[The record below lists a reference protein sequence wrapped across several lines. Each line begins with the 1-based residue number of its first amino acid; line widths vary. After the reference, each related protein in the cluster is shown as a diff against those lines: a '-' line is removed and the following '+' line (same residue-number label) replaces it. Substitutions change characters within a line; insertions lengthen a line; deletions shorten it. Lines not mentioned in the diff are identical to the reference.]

1 MSEYSV
7 TFPNA
12 SFEAYPSTVSKT
24 VDYLSENATINIP
37 SRSDL
42 YSFGLNKPN
51 FEDSSKLWVELPHF
65 ASVSGII
72 SNPLTFQ
79 LPLVP
84 GATSYVFDSLPAGL
98 SCSLSGLISGTPT
111 VSGLIEKTLVVTTAS
126 SVLNEKVLFSILPV
140 AASANPAPQTFTPNY
155 SGDLYASRTDFDT
168 FYLQNLNTGQAGSWY
183 NVDLSPDTAVIES
196 TKTAYILA
204 KQYNENAP
212 RLLKLNNFGAG
223 VTTGNQLAVTPT
235 VFAGSG
241 SVGNTNGTGTAASW
255 SAAAGG
261 PYLDGLNNL
270 YLIDTGNQ
278 RIRKVN
284 SSAQVTTHYT
294 HSPSSVYNSIV
305 GGRAAID
312 SSANFYVLLGVGSDF
327 TGSVSGRSIGK
338 ITSTGVFSVLAGSTG
353 WVTASGYADGIGT
366 AAEFNSPRGG
376 CFDSSGNLFVC
387 DTTNNRIRKIT
398 PAGVVTTFA
407 GSGFNG
413 NVDGTGLAAS
423 FANPV
428 AITSDSSDN
437 LYVLCG
443 SVLRKITSG
452 AVVTTIATTLAS
464 GNYSLAVDSS
474 GNVYQC
480 DSASHRILKITS
492 GGVVSTFA
500 GSTSGVSGS
509 ADGTGT
515 SARFKNPSLLVI
527 DNSDNLYVFDSGN
540 YTIRKINSSAV
551 VTTFAGNPGTGGSTD
566 GTAGN
571 ATFGSFFFFG
581 INKSN
586 GTMFAIDLFG
596 SNFKLRSISPSAVVT
611 SLSSPVSSSSGY
623 LNGPFNKTRISFGDR
638 ANFAVTNS
646 NLLYFSDTQF
656 NVVRVFNV
664 ANSVSSTFV
673 GKVYGVGI
681 KGGVD
686 GTSSTAVFQA
696 SGLAVDSS
704 GNVYFCDSQAHV
716 IQKLTPSGNVTTV
729 AGLAYTVGSSDG
741 TGSAARFDT
750 PIDVAVDSS
759 GNVFVS
765 DAGNST
771 IRRITPAGVV
781 TTVAGL
787 AGTPHVPG
795 PYQNGIGSRARF
807 YEYLG
812 QQGPRGLFVS
822 AEDNL
827 YLAESYQFSY
837 GGQIQRIS
845 KVLDPFLNIT
855 SSNLFNWS
863 VNATNNFQITTQ
875 NTFRTTYYFDSPLY
889 TNWASPSLPAV
900 SSYSAS
906 GLPPGV
912 VINSSTGLLTG
923 APTVVGVY
931 NSVITSTQTYGS
943 VSKGLS
949 IEVLA
954 GVPAIEI
961 TRPSLRKYSQSY
973 WKEFSTLKRGDIVL
987 VPNSQQVK
995 FPWGESNV
1003 TYDMSYWGEPNVS
1016 VPTLPSPPSGFK
1028 YKYYIGKNIGES
1040 SLPIIY

>member
-111 VSGLIEKTLVVTTAS
+111 VSGLIEKTLVVTTPS
-126 SVLNEKVLFSILPV
+126 SVFNEKVLFSILPV

-155 SGDLYASRTDFDT
+155 SGDLYASRTDFQVFPYMDPI
-168 FYLQNLNTGQAGSWY
+168 
-183 NVDLSPDTAVIES
+183 SPASNWTSAFLAQTVPAVIES
-196 TKTAYILA
+196 QNKAFILA
-204 KQYNENAP
+204 QKPSVEDAP
-212 RLLKLNNFGAG
+212 RLIQLNNFGLG
-223 VTTGNQLAVTPT
+223 VTNNTLT
-235 VFAGSG
+235 VSPVIFAGSG
-241 SVGNTNGTGTAASW
+241 FSGNTNGTGTAASW
-255 SAAAGG
+255 SSAVFG
-261 PYLDGLNNL
+261 PYIDSSGNL
-270 YLIDTGNQ
+270 YIVDRSASQN
-278 RIRKVN
+278 IRKIN

-294 HSPSSVYNSIV
+294 HAGVNEDRIFTGIP
-305 GGRAAID
+305 AMD
-312 SSANFYVLLGVGSDF
+312 SSANFYVSLGVNDANRR
-327 TGSVSGRSIGK
+327 VGK
-338 ITSTGVFSVLAGSTG
+338 ITSAGVFSVLAGSAG
-353 WVTASGYADGIGT
+353 NVTASGYVDATGT
-366 AAEFNSPRGG
+366 AAEFNEVHGG

-387 DTTNNRIRKIT
+387 DFNNHRIRKIT

-407 GSGFNG
+407 GSGVNG
-413 NVDGTGLAAS
+413 NADGTGLAAEFS
-423 FANPV
+423 NPV

-437 LYVLCG
+437 LYVLHG
-443 SVLRKITSG
+443 TRLRKITPAG
-452 AVVTTIATTLAS
+452 VVTTVATTLSSSAK
-464 GNYSLAVDSS
+464 NASLAVDSS

-480 DSASHRILKITS
+480 NFTTNRVLKITPA
-492 GGVVSTFA
+492 GVVSNFA
-500 GSTSGVSGS
+500 GSGVAGSGN
-509 ADGTGT
+509 GTGT
-515 SARFKNPSLLVI
+515 GASFSGPSLIVI
-527 DNSDNLYVFDSGN
+527 DNSDNLYVVDENN
-540 YTIRKINSSAV
+540 YTIRKITSAAV
-551 VTTFAGNPGTGGSTD
+551 VTTLAGNPGNSGNSD

-571 ATFGSFFFFG
+571 ARFNFIINFG

-586 GTMFAIDLFG
+586 GTMTVFDVFG
-596 SNFKLRSISPSAVVT
+596 TVRIRSITSAGVVT
-611 SLSSPVSSSSGY
+611 TLSTFPSSPYGY
-623 LNGPFNKTRISFGDR
+623 LNGPLSKTLIYSSSYRTTFP
-638 ANFAVTNS
+638 VTNS
-646 NLLYFSDTQF
+646 GLIYFADSKNNVIRLLDIT
-656 NVVRVFNV
+656 N
-664 ANSVSSTFV
+664 NSSSVFV
-673 GKVYGVGI
+673 GKVYGIYI
-681 KGGVD
+681 KGGLD
-686 GTSSTAVFQA
+686 GTGSAAKFEI

-704 GNVYFCDSQAHV
+704 GNVYLADQKANV
-716 IQKLTPSGNVTTV
+716 IQKITPAGVVTTL
-729 AGLAYTVGSSDG
+729 AGLAYHVGSNDG
-741 TGSAARFDT
+741 TGSAARFDN
-750 PIDVAVDSS
+750 PVAVAVDSA
-759 GNVFVS
+759 GNVFVA
-765 DAGNST
+765 DAGNT
-771 IRRITPAGVV
+771 TVRRITPAGVV
-781 TTVAGL
+781 TTVCGL
-787 AGTPHVPG
+787 AQTPPPDSSAFYDGV
-795 PYQNGIGSRARF
+795 GSRARF
-807 YEYLG
+807 NPYLG
-812 QQGPRGLFVS
+812 IAGMKAISVS
-822 AEDNL
+822 SQDNI
-827 YLAESYQFSY
+827 YLTEERST
-837 GGQIQRIS
+837 GQYYSKIRRIS
-845 KVLDPFLNIT
+845 KIPDPFLGIN
-855 SSNLFNWS
+855 SSSLYTWYI
-863 VNATNNFQITTQ
+863 NAPNSFQITQGDSGIQTS
-875 NTFRTTYYFDSPLY
+875 FYFNSTLY
-889 TNWASPSLPAV
+889 TNWASPSLPTV

-949 IEVLA
+949 IEVPA

-961 TRPSLRKYSQSY
+961 TRPNLRKYSQSY

-1016 VPTLPSPPSGFK
+1016 VPVLPSPPSGFK

-1040 SLPIIY
+1040 SLPVIY